1 MYVMLLTL
9 DDYQPTWQDRLATP
23 GMMIRPKG
31 DPLEIVYNVDKTE
44 SWDSYIQALDNFL
57 A

>member
-1 MYVMLLTL
+1 MQLCAYAFL
-9 DDYQPTWQDRLATP
+9 

-31 DPLEIVYNVDKTE
+31 EALEIVYNIKETE

-57 A
+57 ARK